1 MAKKKSVKKEKPKVN
16 KELDGFDIQINSF
29 GEIVTSYDLDKINN
43 FLDKN
48 VDDKKLRERDDIPDT
63 KKAPES
69 KNKKKKE
76 D

>member
-1 MAKKKSVKKEKPKVN
+1 MAKKKSVKKEKPK
-16 KELDGFDIQINSF
+16 F